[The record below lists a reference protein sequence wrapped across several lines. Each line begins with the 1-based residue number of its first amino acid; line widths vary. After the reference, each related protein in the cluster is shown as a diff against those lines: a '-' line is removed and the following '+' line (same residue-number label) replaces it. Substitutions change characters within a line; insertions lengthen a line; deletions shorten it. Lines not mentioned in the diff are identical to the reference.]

1 MRMQQSLADIEEAFA
16 EEIEEDRERR
26 ERLARRAEQRS
37 RQRHLEKAHKHGT
50 MRYAPARAHAHH
62 HGDPGD
68 VGDVLDALP
77 GHELSARDAAAAL
90 SGSR

>member
-1 MRMQQSLADIEEAFA
+1 MSTMRMQQSIADIEEAFA

-50 MRYAPARAHAHH
+50 IRYALLVLTLIAHVTRIA
-62 HGDPGD
+62 
-68 VGDVLDALP
+68 VAMSVSTR
-77 GHELSARDAAAAL
+77 SA
-90 SGSR
+90 

>member
-1 MRMQQSLADIEEAFA
+1 MSTMRMQQSLADIEHAFA

-50 MRYAPARAHAHH
+50 MRY
-62 HGDPGD
+62 G
-68 VGDVLDALP
+68 VLVLTLILTAILVTWAMFWT
-77 GHELSARDAAAAL
+77 LYQVTS
-90 SGSR
+90 

>member
-1 MRMQQSLADIEEAFA
+1 MRMQQSLADIENAFA

-50 MRYAPARAHAHH
+50 MRFALL
-62 HGDPGD
+62 
-68 VGDVLDALP
+68 VCVLILTAVLVTWAMFWTLYQVT
-77 GHELSARDAAAAL
+77 G
-90 SGSR
+90 